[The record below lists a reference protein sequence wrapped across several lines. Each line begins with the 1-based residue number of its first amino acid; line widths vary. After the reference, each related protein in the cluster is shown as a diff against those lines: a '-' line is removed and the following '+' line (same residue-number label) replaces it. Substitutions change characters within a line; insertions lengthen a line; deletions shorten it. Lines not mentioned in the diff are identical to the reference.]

1 MINKPDVSSWLFDN
15 SIKINK
21 KKNTTND
28 INYSTKKVSYKNI
41 EIVHIKFNNLSKN
54 NKFIIIS
61 NLVSCFGK
69 TLDIN
74 SNTYI
79 HYIKNNKDN
88 TIIAIACTN
97 TDENIEKI
105 YRSQGWKLKDTIG
118 IKANGIYLYN
128 LFVSKVQQNKG
139 YGKFICNNIIELYKK
154 RNCNS
159 IHVQIKDNN
168 IISTNLFIKLKFLKE
183 NSINTSQ
190 NSSLSHYTR
199 WL

>member
-1 MINKPDVSSWLFDN
+1 MINKPDASSWLFDT

-21 KKNTTND
+21 KKDTNND
-28 INYSTKKVSYKNI
+28 INYVTKKSTYQNI
-41 EIVHIKFNNLSKN
+41 DIVDIKFNKLSKN

-69 TLDIN
+69 NLDIN
-74 SNTYI
+74 WNTCI

-128 LFVSKVQQNKG
+128 LFVSKLYQNKG

-154 RNCNS
+154 LNYNS
-159 IHVQIKDNN
+159 IHVQIKDDNL
-168 IISTNLFIKLKFLKE
+168 ISKKLFKSLQFIKE
-183 NSINTSQ
+183 NSISTSINTSIT
-190 NSSLSHYTR
+190 HYTK